1 LHYFSRIFKM
11 NSSLI
16 AKIIS
21 IVIVVLVMFAK
32 DSNATNDPLPV
43 TSVQNV
49 DLARYMGVWYEIAR
63 FEHFFQ
69 KGCRGSTA
77 SYMLSPAGEIEV
89 INRCV
94 NEKNKNLREAKGRA
108 WSVDPNGNARLKV
121 SFFWPFRTD
130 YWIID
135 LGREYEYAVVGSPNR
150 KYLWILARKPVM
162 EKDVYKHI
170 LGLVANQGFDIE
182 KLVRKP

>member
-1 LHYFSRIFKM
+1 M
-11 NSSLI
+11 NSSSI

-21 IVIVVLVMFAK
+21 IVTVVLVMFVK
-32 DSNATNDPLPV
+32 DCNATNDPHPV

-49 DLARYMGVWYEIAR
+49 DLARYMGLWYEIAR
-63 FEHFFQ
+63 FDHFFQ
-69 KGCRGSTA
+69 EGCRGSTA
-77 SYMLSPAGEIEV
+77 SYTLSPAGEVEV

-94 NEKNKNLREAKGRA
+94 KEKDNSLREAKGRA
-108 WSVDPNGNARLKV
+108 WSVDPNGNGRLKI

-162 EKDVYKHI
+162 DKDVYKHI
-170 LGLVANQGFDIE
+170 LDLVAKQGFDLE

>member
-1 LHYFSRIFKM
+1 M
-11 NSSLI
+11 NSTLI

-21 IVIVVLVMFAK
+21 IVIVVTIMFAT
-32 DSNATNDPLPV
+32 DCSATNDHHPV

-63 FEHFFQ
+63 YDHFFQ
-69 KGCRGSTA
+69 EGCRGSTA
-77 SYMLSPAGEIEV
+77 SYALTPNGEVEV

-94 NEKNKNLREAKGRA
+94 NEKDNSLREAKGRA
-108 WSVDPNGNARLKV
+108 WSVEPNGNARLKV

-150 KYLWILARKPVM
+150 KYLWILARKPAM
-162 EKDVYKHI
+162 DKDVYKHI
-170 LGLVANQGFDIE
+170 LGLVAKQGFDID
-182 KLVRKP
+182 KLVCKP

>member
-1 LHYFSRIFKM
+1 
-11 NSSLI
+11 
-16 AKIIS
+16 
-21 IVIVVLVMFAK
+21 
-32 DSNATNDPLPV
+32 
-43 TSVQNV
+43 
-49 DLARYMGVWYEIAR
+49 
-63 FEHFFQ
+63 
-69 KGCRGSTA
+69 
-77 SYMLSPAGEIEV
+77 LSPTGEVEI

-94 NEKNKNLREAKGRA
+94 KEKDNSPREAKGHA

-162 EKDVYKHI
+162 EKDVYKRI
-170 LGLVANQGFDIE
+170 LDLVAKQGFDVG

>member
-1 LHYFSRIFKM
+1 MK
-11 NSSLI
+11 SSLI
-16 AKIIS
+16 AKFS
-21 IVIVVLVMFAK
+21 IAILVLVMFAK
-32 DSNATNDPLPV
+32 DCNATNDPLPV
-43 TSVQNV
+43 TSVQYV

-63 FEHFFQ
+63 FDHFFQ
-69 KGCRGSTA
+69 EGCRGSTA
-77 SYMLSPAGEIEV
+77 SYTLLSDGEVEV

-94 NEKNKNLREAKGRA
+94 KEKDNSLREAKGHA
-108 WSVDPNGNARLKV
+108 WSVDPKGNARLKI

-150 KYLWILARKPVM
+150 KYLWIMARKPMM
-162 EKDVYKHI
+162 EKDVYRHI
-170 LGLVANQGFDIE
+170 LDLVAKQGFDIG

>member
-1 LHYFSRIFKM
+1 MK
-11 NSSLI
+11 SSLI
-16 AKIIS
+16 AKVIS
-21 IVIVVLVMFAK
+21 IVFVVSVIFARECT
-32 DSNATNDPLPV
+32 ATNDPLPV

-63 FEHFFQ
+63 LDHFFQ
-69 KGCRGSTA
+69 EGCRGSIA
-77 SYMLSPAGEIEV
+77 SYSLSPTGEVEI

-94 NEKNKNLREAKGRA
+94 KEKDNSPREAKGHA

-162 EKDVYKHI
+162 EKDVYKRI
-170 LGLVANQGFDIE
+170 LDLVAKQGFDVG

>member
-1 LHYFSRIFKM
+1 M

-16 AKIIS
+16 AKIIP

-77 SYMLSPAGEIEV
+77 SYTLSPTKEIEV

-94 NEKNKNLREAKGRA
+94 NEKDNSLREAKGHA

-170 LGLVANQGFDIE
+170 LGLVAKQGFDIE

>member
-1 LHYFSRIFKM
+1 MSSESWKM
-11 NSSLI
+11 NSSLR

-21 IVIVVLVMFAK
+21 NVFVVLVLFAGVCT
-32 DSNATNDPLPV
+32 ATGDPLPV
-43 TSVQNV
+43 SSVQSV
-49 DLARYMGVWYEIAR
+49 DLTRYMGVWYEIAR
-63 FEHFFQ
+63 LDHFFQ
-69 KGCRGSTA
+69 EGCRGSTA
-77 SYMLSPAGEIEV
+77 TYTLLPTGEVEV
-89 INRCV
+89 INRCIK
-94 NEKNKNLREAKGRA
+94 EKDNSQREAKGRA

-150 KYLWILARKPVM
+150 KYLWILARKPAM

-170 LGLVANQGFDIE
+170 LDLVAKQGFDIE
-182 KLVRKP
+182 RLVRKP